1 MPVRFDNQVTAIN
14 DAAKDFTSKHVL
26 DEEGNFCFGKLVP
39 VPNILTKTDTQMHIV
54 DSPDEF
60 QAFKEQHPKTVHCEY
75 EQEGLL
81 YSLSESGYV
90 YVEAAICTKAGHDRM
105 IELYGCDN
113 AYYFSSKNWG
123 NDFEIDDCETW
134 DDGDAVHYNFSTE
147 NKLPWQFM
155 HKLTTACP
163 EGKWEWVGMAECC
176 EDWLTIELYNG
187 EVIII
192 EHGLTDEVIEL
203 YGDEDGNVELRE
215 ILCWDD
221 FGDLIVN
228 SYDKYV
234 DNADIATELVPGEVH
249 RVEVHQ
255 KVSFDD

>member
-1 MPVRFDNQVTAIN
+1 MPVIFYNQVTAIN
-14 DAAKDFTSKHVL
+14 DAAKDFTSKHVV
-26 DEEGNFCFGKLVP
+26 DEEGNFCFSKLVP
-39 VPNILTKTDTQMHIV
+39 VPDILTKTGTRMHIAA
-54 DSPDEF
+54 SSEEL
-60 QAFKEQHPKTVHCEY
+60 QAFKDAHPKTVHCEY

-113 AYYFSSKNWG
+113 AYAFSSKNWG
-123 NDFEIDDCETW
+123 NALEINERETW
-134 DDGDAVHYNFSTE
+134 DDGDAVHYNFSTSG
-147 NKLPWQFM
+147 NLPWQFM

-163 EGKWEWVGMAECC
+163 EGKWEWVGTAECC

-192 EHGLTDEVIEL
+192 EHGFSDEVIEL
-203 YGDEDGNVELRE
+203 RGDEDGNVELRE
-215 ILCWDD
+215 ILWWDD
-221 FGDLIVN
+221 FGDQIG
-228 SYDKYV
+228 YDKYV
-234 DNADIATELVPGEVH
+234 DNADIETELVPGEVH

>member
-1 MPVRFDNQVTAIN
+1 MTVIFHNQVTAIN

-39 VPNILTKTDTQMHIV
+39 VPNILTKTCAQMHIV

-60 QAFKEQHPKTVHCEY
+60 HAFKEQHPKTVHCEY

-81 YSLSESGYV
+81 YSLSKFG
-90 YVEAAICTKAGHDRM
+90 YVEAAICTKAGYERL

-113 AYYFSSKNWG
+113 DLDYCIKFWG
-123 NDFEIDDCETW
+123 CENEIGDCETEDE
-134 DDGDAVHYNFSTE
+134 DDTLSYDFSTE
-147 NKLPWQFM
+147 WNLPWQFM

-163 EGKWEWVGMAECC
+163 EGKWEWGGTAECC

-192 EHGLTDEVIEL
+192 EHGLNDEVIEL
-203 YGDEDGNVELRE
+203 HGDEDGNVELRE
-215 ILCWDD
+215 ILWWDD
-221 FGDLIVN
+221 FGDQIVI

-234 DNADIATELVPGEVH
+234 DNADIETELVPGEVH